1 MYPWITL
8 GSGGRTRAP
17 ARAGE
22 TLAFHGPAQDDAEL
36 MSAHGGAPSVIT
48 FELVYNSH

>member
-1 MYPWITL
+1 MDHP

-36 MSAHGGAPSVIT
+36 MFAHGGASQ
-48 FELVYNSH
+48 S